1 MNYLIKMMQEVAQ
14 IIRQALTSAG
24 SFGEA
29 PSMVPRP
36 IPVRSGR
43 VMPRRESFD
52 AER

>member
-1 MNYLIKMMQEVAQ
+1 MNYLIKMMQQAAQ
-14 IIRQALTSAG
+14 MTWQALVGVG

-29 PSMVPRP
+29 RHMVPRP